1 MKEEKLEEKYYVQAK
16 EILDPILDVFAASDG
31 GVSFANLTHGFMP
44 NFIKIAE
51 DEPDNAAAQQTI
63 DSFIVV
69 SKFCKYLL
77 NKK

>member
-1 MKEEKLEEKYYVQAK
+1 MEQEKLQEIYYTRAK
-16 EILDPILDVFAASDG
+16 EILDPIIDVFSCADG
-31 GVSFANLTHGFMP
+31 GVSFANLRHVFMP